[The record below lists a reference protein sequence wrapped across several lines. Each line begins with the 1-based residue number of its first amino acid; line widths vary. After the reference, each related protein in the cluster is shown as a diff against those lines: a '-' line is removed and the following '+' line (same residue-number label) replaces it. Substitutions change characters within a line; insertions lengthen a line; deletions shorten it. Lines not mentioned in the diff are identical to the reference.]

1 MVKRFHFGS
10 LFLATLILLLGAK
23 QANADTSVSN
33 PNDGFGGSYTLSVT
47 SCGGSGCTVTLTIN
61 TTALTNPSQTAYIDA
76 VAFKLGSGATFTGT
90 LSAPAGAT
98 WSTSTTSLNSGHSG
112 PCQSTNGDVQTC
124 SAAGSPVIGV
134 ATGGTLTWTWT
145 GIQAVDTNIS
155 HVGYQ
160 YNNGTATTASQLNG
174 LIVSCGYSANGT
186 TSCAGGTQ
194 PPPPSVS
201 EPGSLAMMG
210 IGMVGL
216 AALLRRRNGAQA

>member
-47 SCGGSGCTVTLTIN
+47 NCSGSGCTVTLTIN
-61 TTALTNPSQTAYIDA
+61 TTALTNPTKEADIDA

-90 LSAPAGAT
+90 LTAPAGAT
-98 WSTSTTSLNSGHSG
+98 WSTSTTSLNSGNSG
-112 PCQSTNGDVQTC
+112 PCMSTNGDVQTC
-124 SAAGSPVIGV
+124 SAAGTPVIGV
-134 ATGGTLTWTWT
+134 ATGGILTWTWT
-145 GIQAVDTNIS
+145 GINATDTNIG

-174 LIVSCGYSANGT
+174 LIVSCGYTSTGS

-201 EPGSLAMMG
+201 EPGSMAIMG

-216 AALLRRRNGAQA
+216 AVLLRRRNGAQA

>member
-1 MVKRFHFGS
+1 MQKWFRFGS
-10 LFLATLILLLGAK
+10 LVLVTVLLLLGSK
-23 QANADTSVSN
+23 PANADTSVSN
-33 PNDGFGGSYTLSVT
+33 PNDGFGGSYTLTVT

-61 TTALTNPSQTAYIDA
+61 TTALTNPTQEAYIDA

-90 LSAPAGAT
+90 LTAPAGAT
-98 WSTSTTSLNSGHSG
+98 WSTTSTSLNSGNSG
-112 PCQSTNGDVQTC
+112 PCMSTNGDVQTC
-124 SAAGSPVIGV
+124 SAAGSPVVGV
-134 ATGGTLTWTWT
+134 ATGGKLTWTWT
-145 GIQAVDTNIS
+145 GVVAADTNIS

-174 LIVSCGYSANGT
+174 LIVSCGYSSTGS

-194 PPPPSVS
+194 PPPNIS
-201 EPGSLAMMG
+201 EPGSLAIMG

>member
-1 MVKRFHFGS
+1 MKRFRLYS
-10 LFLATLILLLGAK
+10 LVLATVLLLIGSK
-23 QANADTSVSN
+23 PANADTSVSN
-33 PNDGFGGSYTLSVT
+33 PNDGFGGSYTLTVT
-47 SCGGSGCTVTLTIN
+47 SCGGSGCTVTLTID
-61 TTALTNPSQTAYIDA
+61 TTALTNPSQEAYIDA
-76 VAFKLGSGATFTGT
+76 VAFKLGSGATFTGS

-98 WSTSTTSLNSGHSG
+98 WATSSTSLNSGNNG
-112 PCQSTNGDVQTC
+112 PCTSNNGDVQTC

-145 GIQAVDTNIS
+145 GIVAADTNIS

-174 LIVSCGYSANGT
+174 LIVSCGYTATGS

-194 PPPPSVS
+194 PPPPNVS
-201 EPGSLAMMG
+201 EPGSLAIMG

-216 AALLRRRNGAQA
+216 AALLRRRNAAQA